1 MESVDAAISP
11 ESSSQ
16 PFHSS
21 GYIGILKE
29 FGEKV
34 PEKTAV
40 LQIAFDEFDRQAIK
54 NFESYGSSI
63 YPGVAFSF
71 TKVSITPELIR
82 KMSAHVSEMKLSVEQ
97 LETPVDDEFEKEE
110 GHEEKTTVSR
120 QDFFLFT
127 AFGIPPGSNAF
138 TVEDVALDR
147 FIRLLPRVARAIKQ
161 GETPPE
167 INIYLLGSPYGFAGR
182 VTPEW
187 IKLLKA
193 NGFEEYGRLYA
204 EFIQQQEQ
212 IQPEQQLKNTHIV
225 LQGKSK
231 GAIIADKTSHYLSE
245 DLQRVTQRLLDSPAG
260 HHNPE
265 SIMRWFKG
273 AQVAVGLAVETL
285 FSKYFDDL
293 MKSMNR
299 QDQAFLENLSKTSN
313 IPMDDKEQMR
323 LKLEAAL
330 ADGLLL
336 LRGSPLDT
344 ENNRSFIRQG
354 IYDPLTFSPKRIF
367 DIWQRHRKNKG
378 GFVSFSEGRSLQAPY
393 RSAHFSIHK
402 RFERWKTILDY
413 CQGATKNK

>member
-1 MESVDAAISP
+1 MEENLENIIANGALIIDVR
-11 ESSSQ
+11 
-16 PFHSS
+16 
-21 GYIGILKE
+21 
-29 FGEKV
+29 
-34 PEKTAV
+34 TA
-40 LQIAFDEFDRQAIK
+40 EEYK
-54 NFESYGSSI
+54 
-63 YPGVAFSF
+63 
-71 TKVSITPELIR
+71 
-82 KMSAHVSEMKLSVEQ
+82 
-97 LETPVDDEFEKEE
+97 E
-110 GHEEKTTVSR
+110 GHIEGSLNIPLDEIGEAMTWLVKDVPAVVVCASGSR
-120 QDFFLFT
+120 
-127 AFGIPPGSNAF
+127 S
-138 TVEDVALDR
+138 EVAVK
-147 FIRLLPRVARAIKQ
+147 I
-161 GETPPE
+161 
-167 INIYLLGSPYGFAGR
+167 
-182 VTPEW
+182 
-187 IKLLKA
+187 LKA